1 MSSEEQNVYSDNVER
16 RVNCREMEN
25 RVNRLEYWRD
35 GNGSKGAEQRLQ
47 SIETKVNIIIVMLG
61 ITVGE
66 NVIAFVI
73 GLL

>member
-1 MSSEEQNVYSDNVER
+1 MSSEEQKVER
-16 RVNCREMEN
+16 RVDCIEMHN
-25 RVNRLEYWRD
+25 RVRSLEYWRD
-35 GNGSKGAEQRLQ
+35 GNGAKGAEQRLQ

-66 NVIAFVI
+66 NVVSFFI